1 MFSNYIKIAWRNLL
15 RNKSFSVIN
24 ILGLTIGLAC
34 SLLILLWVQDERSVD
49 NFHANGDRL
58 FLVYETQYIDGKKD
72 GGYYTPGV
80 LGNELKRVVPE
91 IEYAANFSWLADNA
105 DRMTFEAGNKTM
117 KWDGCYGDSDFF
129 KMVDYP
135 LLKGKAITAL
145 NTPVSLAI
153 SEKMAKA
160 FFGTADAAYG
170 KTIRFENDK
179 DLQVTAVFKDLPQ
192 NVSTKFDW
200 VLNWPTFLNINSW
213 AKDWGNNGPNTLIML
228 RKDADAQVVENK
240 IKKFLEKYNK
250 QFSSSFRIELGLQ
263 RFGDYYLNNIFKDG
277 KIAGGRSEYVRLF
290 SIVAIFILI
299 IACINFMNLTT
310 ARSARR
316 AKEIGVRKV
325 AGAIRSSLVRQFLSE
340 AMMITALSVVLASVL
355 VAVVLPFFNQLTGKQ
370 IVLPVSENYFWISV
384 ALLTLVTGILSGSYP
399 AIFLSGFKPI
409 TVLKGTLKFS
419 SSSALFRKGL
429 VVFQFVL
436 SFVLISATILVS
448 RQVNYIQEMKL
459 GFDRENLVVIPI
471 EGELRAKYR
480 VFKEQALNGSGIK
493 SISRQGEMPTNI
505 GSSTGGVSWEGKTPN
520 TTPQFK
526 NAPVGFDYVKT
537 MDLQLVAGRD
547 LSKDFASDSSGYL
560 INEAAAKLM
569 GYKDNAVGKPIEQW
583 GVKGQVVGVV
593 KDFHY
598 SSIHGP
604 ILPLILRN
612 GEKEWW
618 GNILVRTEA
627 GKTKQALANLEKIWK
642 SVNPKFPFTY
652 SFANEDFNR
661 LYKSEQTVSR
671 LSGWFAFLGIFIS
684 CLGLLGLTMFTV
696 EQRTREIGIRKVLG
710 ASVFSLFS
718 LLSRQF
724 IILVMI
730 ALLIAS
736 PFAYW
741 AMDNWLQ
748 NFAYKVGI
756 EWWVFALAGLGMIAI
771 ALLTVSFQSI
781 RAVFMNP
788 VKSLRTE

>member
-15 RNKSFSVIN
+15 RNKSFSIIN

-58 FLVYETQYIDGKKD
+58 FMVYERQFIDNKKD
-72 GGYYTPGV
+72 GGYYTPGI
-80 LGNELKRVVPE
+80 LANELKRVVPE
-91 IEYAANFSWLADNA
+91 IEYATNFSWLDGSS
-105 DRMTFEAGNKTM
+105 DHMTFEVGNKLM
-117 KWDGCYGDSDFF
+117 KWTGCYGDSDFF
-129 KMVDYP
+129 KMMSYP
-135 LLKGKAITAL
+135 LLKGNAQTAL
-145 NTPVSLAI
+145 NSPVSLAI

-160 FFGTADAAYG
+160 FFGSAEAAMG
-170 KTIRFENDK
+170 KTMRYENDK
-179 DLQVTAVFKDLPQ
+179 DLQVTAVFADLPQ

-200 VLNWPTFLNINSW
+200 LVNWSTFLHYYTW
-213 AKDWGNNGPNTLIML
+213 AKDWGNNGPNTLVML
-228 RKDADAQVVENK
+228 RKDANAKVVEAK
-240 IKKFLEKYNK
+240 IKKFLENYNK
-250 QFSSSFRIELGLQ
+250 QFSKSFRIELGLQ
-263 RFGDYYLNNIFKDG
+263 RFSDHYLNNIFKDG
-277 KIAGGRSEYVRLF
+277 EIVGGRSEYVRLF

-325 AGAIRSSLVRQFLSE
+325 AGAVRGSLVRQFLSE

-370 IVLPVSENYFWISV
+370 IVLPVSEKYFWISV
-384 ALLTLVTGILSGSYP
+384 ALLTVVTGILSGSYP
-399 AIFLSGFKPI
+399 AVFLSGFKPI

-419 SSSALFRKGL
+419 TSSAFFRKGL

-436 SFVLISATILVS
+436 SFVIISATILVS
-448 RQVNYIQEMKL
+448 RQVDYIQKMKL
-459 GFDRENLVVIPI
+459 GFDRENLLVIPI
-471 EGELRAKYR
+471 EGELRAKYK
-480 VFKEQALNGSGIK
+480 VFKEQSLIGGGIK
-493 SISRQGEMPTNI
+493 SISRQGEEPTNI
-505 GSSTGGVSWEGKTPN
+505 GSSTGGVSWEGKNPN

-526 NAPVGFDYVKT
+526 NAPVGLDYVKT

-560 INEAAAKLM
+560 LNEAAVKLI
-569 GYKDNAVGKPIEQW
+569 GYKDPVGKPIEQW
-583 GVKGQVVGVV
+583 GNKGKIVGVL

-598 SSIHGP
+598 ASIHGP

-612 GEKEWW
+612 GENESW

-627 GKTKQALANLEKIWK
+627 GKTKQALANLEKVWK
-642 SVNPKFPFTY
+642 SVNPKFPFTF
-652 SFANEDFNR
+652 SFASEDFNT
-661 LYKSEQTVSR
+661 LYKSEQTVSN

-718 LLSRQF
+718 LLSKQF
-724 IILVMI
+724 IILVII

-741 AMDNWLQ
+741 AMHSWLQ

-756 EWWVFALAGLGMIAI
+756 EWWVFALSGFGMIAI